1 VLHQE
6 NALARTLA
14 PPITTSTSTPDLAT
28 SLTFH
33 AAHSGVRSSLCRQ
46 TPPPLVAHL
55 PGAVL
60 APKPARI
67 LSPIASHLTLYST
80 SSYRCAS
87 DDTVSSLPSLLL
99 SAPRER
105 TANASRMPIALQRPR
120 PATCKLFAARRP
132 SRPYAHAGNRQRT
145 FGISAL
151 LPASPKRP
159 SLSNSLAPPLVSSL
173 PCIGPRVLT
182 LTQIPP
188 SPLVGILLRPR
199 RRLRRHHHRTA
210 AVAGLDP
217 AAASPAVATGASS
230 SALPAAPASPA
241 QHQHQCQHSISTSDN
256 AALATAT
263 APAAPAQYQ

>member
-1 VLHQE
+1 VC
-6 NALARTLA
+6 ALRSAATL
-14 PPITTSTSTPDLAT
+14 L
-28 SLTFH
+28 LKH
-33 AAHSGVRSSLCRQ
+33 Q

-80 SSYRCAS
+80 SSHRCAS
-87 DDTVSSLPSLLL
+87 PHARADDTVSSLPSLLL

-132 SRPYAHAGNRQRT
+132 SRPYAHAGNRQRN

-263 APAAPAQYQ
+263 APAAPAQHQ